1 MAVAEVRRDAQVCI
15 VEDSAGAAGFFPFQ
29 LGYMGV
35 GHPIGGPLSDYQGV
49 IARGDW
55 HWDGEELIRS
65 CGLKVWHFD
74 HLLVAQK
81 PFSRFH
87 RVEAQSPI
95 IDLSRGYEA
104 YLEERREAGTEQ
116 IKKANYARRRLE
128 REVGPV
134 RIEFHVVNREV
145 LQLLMKWKSQQYV
158 ESGKLDIFSVPWVV
172 EVVERIWQSQH
183 ENFAGMLSV
192 LYAGDKPLAAHMGL
206 RSQSVL
212 HYWLPAYDPAFAR
225 YSPGILLLLG
235 MAEYAPTAGLRV
247 IDMGNGRALYKQRLT
262 NGSIPIV
269 EGEVAVSPLRST
281 VMGIRNSAERFVR
294 HSPALRPVRAVN
306 ALVHEIYDKLQFFSR
321 VRSRLRFR

>member
-1 MAVAEVRRDAQVCI
+1 MPYVAI

-65 CGLKVWHFD
+65 CGLNTWHFD

-81 PFSRFH
+81 PFARFH

-95 IDLSRGYEA
+95 IDLSHGYEA

-116 IKKANYARRRLE
+116 IKKAAYARRRLE

-134 RIEFHVVNREV
+134 RIEFHVTDREV
-145 LQLLMKWKSQQYV
+145 LQMLMKWKAGQYV
-158 ESGKLDIFSVPWVV
+158 ESGKLNIFSVPWVV
-172 EVVERIWQSQH
+172 QVVEHIWQSQQ

-192 LYAGDKPLAAHMGL
+192 LYAGDKPIAAHMGL
-206 RSQSVL
+206 RSQTVW

-235 MAEYAPTAGLRV
+235 MAERAPALGLRV

-262 NGSIPIV
+262 NGAIPIV

-281 VMGIRNSAERFVR
+281 VMSVRNLAENFVR
-294 HSPALRPVRAVN
+294 HSPVLRPVRAVN
-306 ALVHEIYDKLQFFSR
+306 TMIHEMNHNFQFFAR
-321 VRSRLRFR
+321 VRSRVRFR